1 VRESRLIFL
10 IIVLA
15 LVIGHAALIN
25 KSVAGQKISTTKT
38 YTSPNE
44 GFQFRYPSSWGD
56 ATGMDGS
63 DCHKSECFTS
73 FVIRDPLSNSIDV
86 FIIRIDSYDLGGTIM
101 KSCNCS
107 TLADFVNWD
116 YDQKFRKDNNILFQN
131 QSKVGGHEAWQMG
144 LVSSTEKQMTQKLL
158 LWTIQG
164 NTGYRIQYSAPAYR
178 FTEYLNNFEDML
190 NSFAFLEVSEP
201 KKPMCLL
208 FNFICF

>member
-1 VRESRLIFL
+1 
-10 IIVLA
+10 
-15 LVIGHAALIN
+15 
-25 KSVAGQKISTTKT
+25 
-38 YTSPNE
+38 
-44 GFQFRYPSSWGD
+44 
-56 ATGMDGS
+56 
-63 DCHKSECFTS
+63 
-73 FVIRDPLSNSIDV
+73 
-86 FIIRIDSYDLGGTIM
+86 M

-116 YDQKFRKDNNILFQN
+116 YDQKFKKDNNILFQN
-131 QSKVGGHEAWQMG
+131 QSKVGGHEAWQME

-178 FTEYLNNFEDML
+178 FTGYLNNFEDML